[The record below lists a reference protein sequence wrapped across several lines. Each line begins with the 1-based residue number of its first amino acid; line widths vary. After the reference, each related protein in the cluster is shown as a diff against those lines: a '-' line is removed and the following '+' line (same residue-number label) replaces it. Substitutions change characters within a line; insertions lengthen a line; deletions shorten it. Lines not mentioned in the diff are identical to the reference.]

1 MSVLFLFQ
9 FITMEDNRMKRI
21 FISLLLFPYFVL
33 IPEQNK
39 SDFDS
44 LKKKYERVRKH
55 LDNKNGDHWFL
66 MRDENKDYWFLMRA
80 AARDI
85 SEDPE
90 YAIAVVEGLN
100 IDPNTYID
108 RTEVIIGFNDY
119 GQVVFGSILMH
130 AIVSIMQSAQRT
142 GECNLEVIKMLLEQ
156 GGDPE
161 KNVLSVLS
169 KNLLKQLEK
178 GGCRMFKNA
187 RELAEY
193 YATYDKESTKP
204 MPPMYYDMTRGYSD
218 QDGCRCCGD
227 ILKLFDEV
235 NRKNSAK

>member
-1 MSVLFLFQ
+1 
-9 FITMEDNRMKRI
+9 MKRI
-21 FISLLLFPYFVL
+21 FISLLLFPCFVL
-33 IPEQNK
+33 IPEKNK

-44 LKKKYERVRKH
+44 LKKKYEEEARKS
-55 LDNKNGDHWFL
+55 LDNDNKNKNIWSFMQPF
-66 MRDENKDYWFLMRA
+66 MRP

-90 YAIAVVEGLN
+90 YAIAIVEGLN

-130 AIVSIMQSAQRT
+130 AIVSTMQSAQRT
-142 GECNLEVIKMLLEQ
+142 GDCHIEVIKRLLEH

-169 KNLLKQLEK
+169 KNLIKQLED
-178 GGCRMFKNA
+178 GSRMFKNA
-187 RELAEY
+187 RELVEY
-193 YATYDKESTKP
+193 YATYDEKNIEPIVSK
-204 MPPMYYDMTRGYSD
+204 YYDDLTRGYSD
-218 QDGCRCCGD
+218 QDGCRCCGE

-235 NRKNSAK
+235 KRKNSAK

>member
-1 MSVLFLFQ
+1 
-9 FITMEDNRMKRI
+9 MKRI

-44 LKKKYERVRKH
+44 LKKKYEEAARKY
-55 LDNKNGDHWFL
+55 LDNDNDNKNENIWHL
-66 MRDENKDYWFLMRA
+66 MRP

-108 RTEVIIGFNDY
+108 HTEVIIGFNEY
-119 GQVVFGSILMH
+119 GPVVFGSVLMH
-130 AIVSIMQSAQRT
+130 AIVSTMQSAQRT
-142 GECNLEVIKMLLEQ
+142 GECHLEVIKRLLEL

-169 KNLLKQLEK
+169 KNRLKELEE

-193 YATYDKESTKP
+193 YATYDEESTKP
-204 MPPMYYDMTRGYSD
+204 MLPIDLTLQSWTNSE
-218 QDGCRCCGD
+218 
-227 ILKLFDEV
+227 KLVF
-235 NRKNSAK
+235 KNSII

>member
-1 MSVLFLFQ
+1 
-9 FITMEDNRMKRI
+9 MKRI

-39 SDFDS
+39 SNFDS
-44 LKKKYERVRKH
+44 LKKKYEKVGKH
-55 LDNKNGDHWFL
+55 LDYKNGDTWFL
-66 MRDENKDYWFLMRA
+66 MRCENKGYWFLMRA

-90 YAIAVVEGLN
+90 YAIAIVEGLN

-119 GQVVFGSILMH
+119 GHQVYGSILMH
-130 AIVSIMQSAQRT
+130 AIVSTMQSAQRT
-142 GECNLEVIKMLLEQ
+142 GECNLEVIKRLLKQ

-161 KNVLSVLS
+161 KNVLSVFS
-169 KNLLKQLEK
+169 KNRLKELEE
-178 GGCRMFKNA
+178 GDCRMFKNA

-193 YATYDKESTKP
+193 YATYDEESTKP
-204 MPPMYYDMTRGYSD
+204 MLPVYNDMTRGYSD
-218 QDGCRCCGD
+218 QEGCSCCGD
-227 ILKLFDEV
+227 ILKLFD
-235 NRKNSAK
+235 NFKRKNSTK